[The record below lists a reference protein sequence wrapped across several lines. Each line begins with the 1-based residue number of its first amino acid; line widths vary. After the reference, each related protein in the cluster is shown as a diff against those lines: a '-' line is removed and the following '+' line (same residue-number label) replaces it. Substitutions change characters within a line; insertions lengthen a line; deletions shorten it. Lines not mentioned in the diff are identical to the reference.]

1 MQLQGW
7 NKTGHV
13 LQAALLAKYYPRS
26 INRPLFSLGPSI
38 VSALSVMKV
47 GGCYNVTGL
56 PEYSSGIGFR
66 VDTGLRRGAI
76 AVGRKY

>member
-1 MQLQGW
+1 MCNRLHFWQ
-7 NKTGHV
+7 NITPD
-13 LQAALLAKYYPRS
+13 LLIVHS
-26 INRPLFSLGPSI
+26 SLFLGPSI

-66 VDTGLRRGAI
+66 VDTGLERGAI

>member
-7 NKTGHV
+7 NKTI
-13 LQAALLAKYYPRS
+13 LAKYYPRS

-66 VDTGLRRGAI
+66 VDTGLERGAI